1 MRSLSGSLPRD
12 NVLFVDVLEDDERG
26 LEVLFFDNICK
37 NGVAPRSFRANYALR
52 EGFTY
57 EK

>member
-1 MRSLSGSLPRD
+1 VRPISGSLPRD
-12 NVLFVDVLEDDERG
+12 NTLFVDIIEDDERG
-26 LEVLFFDNICK
+26 LEISFFGQICK